1 MILCTRLTVKFY
13 VRYLVLVITS
23 HISPERRKSVS
34 DVCQNSVQHS
44 NNPTMLSLDLERAA
58 VIMDDFH
65 SRSTVPCT
73 QSFVNIKLNFSYL

>member
-1 MILCTRLTVKFY
+1 MILCTLLTVKFY

-58 VIMDDFH
+58 AIMDDFH
-65 SRSTVPCT
+65 DHG
-73 QSFVNIKLNFSYL
+73 